1 MEDDND
7 GTQDY
12 AVTVTATD
20 DDGAET
26 SQVFTWTVNNVA
38 PEAAADDYST
48 DEDTPLTITG
58 LTANDVDGASDSDPL
73 SVVSNT
79 DPTNGT
85 LTVNGDGSFD
95 YTPDADFN
103 GVDSV

>member
-1 MEDDND
+1 VHLPYLLGLSIDSVTGLISGTIDPNASDAADDND

-38 PEAAADDYST
+38 PEAADDEYST
-48 DEDTPLTITG
+48 DEDTPLNDYWLTG
-58 LTANDVDGASDSDPL
+58 Q
-73 SVVSNT
+73 
-79 DPTNGT
+79 
-85 LTVNGDGSFD
+85 
-95 YTPDADFN
+95 
-103 GVDSV
+103 